1 MNDLRQAIQD
11 AIHEY
16 GFEILQEPKRLV
28 GLVLDAAELETAAS
42 AALESACD
50 EGFFAKF
57 ADLLQEDAASHLDD
71 AVARAVDYLSDEHAI
86 DSAVAKQIAAG
97 IAEGIVAS
105 VEEATSAEATNDDAD
120 DAASED
126 EAPAK
131 AEEAAEPADD
141 VDEKVEAAVKNVAEE
156 AEADE
161 KAAEEAV
168 AGESEAEEDA
178 AAKKRERRSKQARAA
193 KAEVS
198 EAAEP
203 AAMAV
208 AKPSFLDT
216 LSVPAWIG
224 IAVACLA
231 LGLLLGRFVL
241 GGSGASGVN
250 LTGKTSVAES
260 ELDNAYASY
269 NYNGENFTITV
280 RDVLEQVGSV
290 EGALDAE
297 GNYTL
302 PSADYALAAARNAIL
317 QKEIDARNIEVSDD
331 DLTAYAEE
339 ALGTSDFEAIG
350 SAYGME
356 ASEVKDLL
364 MDSCRMNAL
373 REEIVGGDLPEMPN
387 APETPEEGKEQE
399 ATKEYADYI
408 INLVGDEWDADA
420 GTWAST
426 DGSYATALEGYEVT
440 TDGAS
445 YDAAN
450 AAYYVAYQLYSE
462 QQTAMGNAWTEY
474 LNGLFSNADIQ
485 IGSLVS

>member
-1 MNDLRQAIQD
+1 MKDLRQAIQD

-57 ADLLQEDAASHLDD
+57 ADLLQEDAASHVDD

-105 VEEATSAEATNDDAD
+105 VEEATSAEATND

-178 AAKKRERRSKQARAA
+178 AAVVSCWAA
-193 KAEVS
+193 
-198 EAAEP
+198 
-203 AAMAV
+203 
-208 AKPSFLDT
+208 
-216 LSVPAWIG
+216 
-224 IAVACLA
+224 LA
-231 LGLLLGRFVL
+231 LRVPT
-241 GGSGASGVN
+241 SPARPPSARPSSTRPTPPTPTTARPPTSRSARSSSRTAPSRAP
-250 LTGKTSVAES
+250 LTPRVATTS
-260 ELDNAYASY
+260 
-269 NYNGENFTITV
+269 
-280 RDVLEQVGSV
+280 
-290 EGALDAE
+290 
-297 GNYTL
+297 L
-302 PSADYALAAARNAIL
+302 PSAEYAMTAARNAIL
-317 QKEIDARNIEVSDD
+317 NAEIESRGIEVSDED
-331 DLTAYAEE
+331 VAAYAEK

-350 SAYGME
+350 SAYGMDAE
-356 ASEVKDLL
+356 AVEKLITDN
-364 MDSCRMNAL
+364 CRINAL
-373 REEIVGGDLPEMPN
+373 REQVVGEELPAMPE
-387 APETPEEGKEQE
+387 APATAEEGKEDE
-399 ATKEYADYI
+399 ATKKYADYI
-408 INLVGDEWDADA
+408 IALVGEEWDAKA
-420 GTWAST
+420 GTWASE
-426 DGSYATALEGYEVT
+426 DSAYATALDGY
-440 TDGAS
+440 G
-445 YDAAN
+445 
-450 AAYYVAYQLYSE
+450 L
-462 QQTAMGNAWTEY
+462 QQTAPPTTRRRLPTTWPTSSTPSSRPRYPAMPGPST
-474 LNGLFSNADIQ
+474 
-485 IGSLVS
+485 